1 MRHFSAMG
9 VRNGVEASGSDT
21 KPTFCD
27 TRAAFRGDTV
37 TTSLVFPAFLLGA
50 AELPAAAEPPAAEL
64 LFLQERF
71 ALFGVAADLD
81 MMM

>member
-9 VRNGVEASGSDT
+9 VRNGVEATGSDS

-37 TTSLVFPAFLLGA
+37 TTSLMFTAILSG
-50 AELPAAAEPPAAEL
+50 AAEPPADL
-64 LFLQERF
+64 PFLQESF
-71 ALFGVAADLD
+71 ALFGVVADLD

>member
-1 MRHFSAMG
+1 MG
-9 VRNGVEASGSDT
+9 VRNGVEASGSDA

-37 TTSLVFPAFLLGA
+37 TTSMMFPAVLSGA
-50 AELPAAAEPPAAEL
+50 TEPPLAAEPLAAEL
-64 LFLQERF
+64 LFLQERV
-71 ALFGVAADLD
+71 ALFGVVTDLD